1 MALQDKAPFE
11 ESCFDSSALT
21 PTLES
26 LRKKRFTTKKNLP
39 IKRRRNVRFNSSAIV
54 VQRAVTNDDLK
65 QSWYHA
71 SDYDSF
77 DHERRETI
85 SALYRDLESLDTTK
99 YCLAGLEQN
108 LTKRQ
113 VMRRKRLTMQCRRA
127 VLELQLYQKIS
138 GNSDPESLKKA
149 SRMFS
154 LNDYKG
160 AILRAVV
167 EHSFE
172 S

>member
-1 MALQDKAPFE
+1 MALQDETPSK
-11 ESCFDSSALT
+11 ESGFDSSALT
-21 PTLES
+21 STLER
-26 LRKKRFTTKKNLP
+26 LRKKKFTKKILP
-39 IKRRRNVRFNSSAIV
+39 IKRRRNVRFNSTTV
-54 VQRAVTNDDLK
+54 VVRRAVTNEDLE

-99 YCLAGLEQN
+99 YCLAGLEQH
-108 LTKRQ
+108 LTKHQ
-113 VMRRKRLTMQCRRA
+113 VMKRKLLTMQCRRA
-127 VLELQLYQKIS
+127 VLEVQLYQRIS

-149 SRMFS
+149 SRLFS
-154 LNDYKG
+154 MNDCKG

-167 EHSFE
+167 EHSFGA
-172 S
+172 